1 MKLIADAGSSKVEWA
16 LIDADGVSERF
27 ETEGV
32 NALMS
37 NVKDMH
43 RLFADAL
50 ANHAA
55 DEIFFYGA
63 GCLSP
68 EVCAKVENA
77 LPAAGVKFVGSDL
90 LGAARALFG
99 HNAGLAAIMGTGSNC
114 GLYNGERIVDN
125 MSPLGYVLGDEG
137 SGASIGCALLREIY
151 RGDKSLRREFEQW
164 LGMDYGEVLDAVY
177 RKPRANAFLASL
189 VPFIRDHRLEHIA
202 AEAFARF
209 FAATGSYFPSERRI
223 AFVGG
228 IAAAFEPELRKSARD
243 YGFEITGIQKRP
255 LAGLIKFHS
264 NGN

>member
-16 LIDADGVSERF
+16 LIDVDGVSEQF

-32 NALMS
+32 NALMT
-37 NVKDMH
+37 NAEDL
-43 RLFADAL
+43 RCLFADAL
-50 ANHAA
+50 ANRSA

-63 GCLSP
+63 GCLNP
-68 EVCAKVENA
+68 EVCAKVEDA

-99 HNAGLAAIMGTGSNC
+99 HNAGLAAILGTGSNC

-125 MSPLGYVLGDEG
+125 MPPLGYVLGDEG
-137 SGASIGCALLREIY
+137 SGAAIGRALLREIY
-151 RGDKSLRREFEQW
+151 RGDKLLRREFEQW
-164 LGMDYGEVLDAVY
+164 LGMGYGEVLDAVY

-189 VPFIRDHRLEHIA
+189 VPFTRDHGLEHIA

-209 FAATGSYFPSERRI
+209 FAAISSYFPTERRI

-228 IAAAFEPELRKSARD
+228 IAAAFAAELRESARD
-243 YGFEITGIQKRP
+243 YGFEITGIHKRP